1 MSNVLAR
8 GAAFGAGLQV
18 QDRIV
23 AVDGISFRNV
33 THGFAVETIKNA
45 IPNRVR
51 RVGCN
56 LVFKVV
62 QRVWIRFA
70 VHPFDG

>member
-1 MSNVLAR
+1 MAASLTPRYSGSTAIAVSNVLAR

-51 RVGCN
+51 
-56 LVFKVV
+56 
-62 QRVWIRFA
+62 
-70 VHPFDG
+70 